1 MNISFRIIMI
11 CIIILISMSIAY
23 APEEGKLEI
32 GDKAPPIRANDD
44 AGNLWKLEDHLG
56 KKYLV
61 VYFYPAA
68 MTGGCTKQACSYRD
82 NKDDLSELNVEV
94 VGVSGDPVS
103 NLQIFKQA
111 HNLNFVLLSDV
122 SGDIAHRFGVP
133 VREGNTISRTIDD
146 KEISMERALT
156 ESRWTFII
164 DKTGEVIY
172 KDTEVEAEKDSQK
185 VLEFLK
191 NIDK

>member
-56 KKYLV
+56 EKYLV

-82 NKDDLSELNVEV
+82 KKDDLSELKVEV
-94 VGVSGDPVS
+94 VGVSCDPVS
-103 NLQIFKQA
+103 NLQIFKQI
-111 HNLNFVLLSDV
+111 HNLNFTSMTKRFPWNVPSPRPAGPLS
-122 SGDIAHRFGVP
+122 
-133 VREGNTISRTIDD
+133 
-146 KEISMERALT
+146 
-156 ESRWTFII
+156 
-164 DKTGEVIY
+164 
-172 KDTEVEAEKDSQK
+172 
-185 VLEFLK
+185 
-191 NIDK
+191 

>member
-56 KKYLV
+56 EKYLV

-82 NKDDLSELNVEV
+82 KKDDLSELKVEV

-103 NLQIFKQA
+103 NLQIFKQI
-111 HNLNFVLLSDV
+111 HNLNFTLLSDV

-133 VREGNTISRTIDD
+133 VGEGNTISRTIDD
-146 KEISMERALT
+146 KEISLERALT
-156 ESRWTFII
+156 ETRWTFVI
-164 DKTGEVIY
+164 DKTGKVIY